1 MKVSTLAL
9 DACAFKSVFGSK
21 LKKLAYFTIQLL
33 FATIHRPYALFDN
46 GFFFLL
52 GFHVDARDISNYV
65 TWMEDHPS
73 FIEQAISY
81 DVLISSYE

>member
-1 MKVSTLAL
+1 MSIC
-9 DACAFKSVFGSK
+9 DIF
-21 LKKLAYFTIQLL
+21 I
-33 FATIHRPYALFDN
+33 IDN
-46 GFFFLL
+46 GFFLL